1 MKTFY
6 NVATLI
12 LMVTVLAVSAFAQE
26 PGPETALV
34 NLTEGQGAIASTGA
48 QAWDGRGIGDSD
60 QGRRAARRARAGGDH
75 RAALASG

>member
-48 QAWDGRGIGDSD
+48 
-60 QGRRAARRARAGGDH
+60 
-75 RAALASG
+75 